1 MVRKPTAAAPRR
13 EAYTLVELLVVLG
26 IIAFLTGLL
35 VVMWPGFASST
46 QSTSNADKVQAML
59 STAKQKAIHDRVATG
74 VRLIADPNDPTGNRV
89 KQLIYIQQPDPY
101 TPPIT
106 TAPNGTRVVG
116 TLTAF
121 DPGPPQNPLNR
132 VTFQFVDF
140 LGGLGAN
147 DGLVQPGD
155 YLEIN
160 GGGSVHRIK
169 TVFNATTLDLYDSI
183 IVPGSTSVVSSTTNW
198 RIIRAP
204 RPVSGEEPV
213 ELTGDVII
221 DLALSPNVPIR
232 TVPPGSG
239 TGTPLTF
246 REILFAPSGSVI
258 GHGTQGNDKI
268 ILFVRDSSRQK
279 VTDGEPVLIAVQIG
293 TGFIGG
299 YPVDVSSGDYY
310 SNTRDPHASGL

>member
-1 MVRKPTAAAPRR
+1 
-13 EAYTLVELLVVLG
+13 
-26 IIAFLTGLL
+26 
-35 VVMWPGFASST
+35 
-46 QSTSNADKVQAML
+46 
-59 STAKQKAIHDRVATG
+59 VATG
-74 VRLIADPNDPTGNRV
+74 VRLIADPNDPTGNRI
-89 KQLIYIQQPDPY
+89 KQLIYIQQPAPY
-101 TPPIT
+101 TPP
-106 TAPNGTRVVG
+106 TANGTVVG
-116 TLTAF
+116 K
-121 DPGPPQNPLNR
+121 LNALDVGTGR
-132 VTFQFVDF
+132 VTFTNVDF
-140 LGGLGAN
+140 LGGLGTSSTSN
-147 DGLVQPGD
+147 DSPVQPGD

-160 GGGSVHRIK
+160 GGGSVHLI
-169 TVFNATTLDLYDSI
+169 TSVFNSTTLVINNPMSVLSS
-183 IVPGSTSVVSSTTNW
+183 PTSLLTATTNW

-213 ELTGDVII
+213 ELSGDVII
-221 DLALSPNVPIR
+221 DLGNDPTTGRPLSPNVPIR
-232 TVPPGSG
+232 SVLPSSG
-239 TGTPLTF
+239 TGTPVTF